1 MLKNPGDQMCF
12 PHKTELT
19 AEECWMPTSI
29 ADSDKKK
36 KTNQNKQKQ
45 TSKRPPYTRF

>member
-1 MLKNPGDQMCF
+1 MLKNHGDQMCF

-36 KTNQNKQKQ
+36 KNKPKQTETNKQK
-45 TSKRPPYTRF
+45 TTLY